1 MKTLN
6 TIPTSES
13 KLRLITPVV
22 MTDYTRLILTEYSG
36 GADSGRAA
44 RSMSLEGALRAAL
57 IRIVHGQYDKAVIFD
72 ERFGHKSLAITVKL
86 HAKGVTI
93 TWPKV
98 PAWRT
103 VA

>member
-1 MKTLN
+1 MKITSF
-6 TIPTSES
+6 TPTTER
-13 KLRLITPVV
+13 LRLITPVV

-72 ERFGHKSLAITVKL
+72 ERFGHKALAITVKL